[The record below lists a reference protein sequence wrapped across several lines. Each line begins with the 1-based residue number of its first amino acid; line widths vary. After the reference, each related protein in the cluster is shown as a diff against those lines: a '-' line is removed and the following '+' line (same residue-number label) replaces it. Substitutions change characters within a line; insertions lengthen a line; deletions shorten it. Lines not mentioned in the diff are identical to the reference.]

1 MSRIIIEGVDKSGKS
16 TIIEKMK
23 NQFEYGL
30 AIKNMIKP
38 KDASE
43 EETETNPRARSAKLR
58 VLEKL

>member
-30 AIKNMIKP
+30 AM
-38 KDASE
+38 
-43 EETETNPRARSAKLR
+43 
-58 VLEKL
+58 